1 MPEGDTI
8 HRAAAAL
15 RSGLG
20 DGPLTAFEAPV
31 VRGPHPAPGEA
42 VDRIEARGK
51 HLLMRFG
58 GGLTL
63 HTHLRMEGSWRIL
76 DADQATTGSPVAVVA
91 TERATAVCRK
101 APVVELLDDAGLRRH
116 PRLSTLGPDLCLPD
130 VDLDEIV
137 RRVDVLSDPSTL
149 VGVALLDQR
158 LAAGI
163 GNVYRSEVL
172 WACELDPFTPLRDV
186 DADTRRALYAT
197 ASRQLRANLGPGPRR
212 TVPQGLAV
220 YERGGRACLR
230 CGETIRSRRLGEHA
244 RTTWWCPR
252 CQTRG

>member
-15 RSGLG
+15 RAGLG
-20 DGPLTAFEAPV
+20 DGPLTAFEAPTA
-31 VRGPHPAPGEA
+31 RGLRPAAGESIE
-42 VDRIEARGK
+42 RIEARGK
-51 HLLMRFG
+51 HLLIRFG

-63 HTHLRMEGSWRIL
+63 HTHLGMEGSWRVL
-76 DADQATTGSPVAVVA
+76 SADSTVTGSPAAVVA
-91 TERATAVCRK
+91 TASATAVCRR

-116 PRLSTLGPDLCLPD
+116 PHLRVLGPDLCLPD
-130 VDLDEIV
+130 VDLDEV
-137 RRVDVLSDPSTL
+137 LRRVEALADPTTP
-149 VGVALLDQR
+149 VGVVLLDQR
-158 LAAGI
+158 LATGI
-163 GNVYRSEVL
+163 GNVYRSEAL
-172 WACELDPFTPLRDV
+172 WACRIDPFAPIRDI
-186 DADTRRALYAT
+186 DAETRRALYAT

-220 YERGGRACLR
+220 YERGGRACPR
-230 CGETIRSRRLGEHA
+230 CGETIRSRRLGDQA